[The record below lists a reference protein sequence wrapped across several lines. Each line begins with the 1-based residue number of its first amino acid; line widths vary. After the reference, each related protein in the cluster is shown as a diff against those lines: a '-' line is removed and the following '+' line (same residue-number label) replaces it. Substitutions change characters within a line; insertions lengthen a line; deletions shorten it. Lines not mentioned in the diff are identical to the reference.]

1 VQRSSYKI
9 LSYKLKHDYK
19 VDDLLNGYKHILQ
32 KAIDIIWGNIK
43 WVERRQRNYY
53 VIKEEGRKV
62 KKYYYVKRLI
72 PIIPKTREF
81 KRNMRNSLLKD
92 WEYASHY
99 VDSAI
104 KTAYSIL
111 KSWRRNYLKGRR
123 KKENLLSREGLSGLR
138 KPYTFTETGKSELPL
153 SRENNIWNSIFQKR
167 GSRTEIKG
175 GI

>member
-1 VQRSSYKI
+1 MQRSSYKI

-123 KKENLLSREGLSGLR
+123 KKR
-138 KPYTFTETGKSELPL
+138 KPVVKRRFVRIKETLYVYRNGKIRVTVKPREQYLEFNL
-153 SRENNIWNSIFQKR
+153 SKA
-167 GSRTEIKG
+167 
-175 GI
+175 

>member
-123 KKENLLSREGLSGLR
+123 KKR
-138 KPYTFTETGKSELPL
+138 KPVVKRRFVRIKETLYVYRNGKIRVTVKPREQYLEFNL
-153 SRENNIWNSIFQKR
+153 SKA
-167 GSRTEIKG
+167 
-175 GI
+175 